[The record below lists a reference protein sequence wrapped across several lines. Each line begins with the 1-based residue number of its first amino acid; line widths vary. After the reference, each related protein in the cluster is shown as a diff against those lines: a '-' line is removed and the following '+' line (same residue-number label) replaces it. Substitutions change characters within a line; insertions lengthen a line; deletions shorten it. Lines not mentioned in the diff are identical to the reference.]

1 VTWLLDTN
9 ILSELVKPRPDARV
23 EAWTRA
29 QSPLDL
35 ALSVLTLGELEQGI
49 ATLTSGA
56 RRTQLSQWAH
66 FEVPR
71 QFFGRLLPVDAAVT
85 VAWGQLAGRA
95 HTAGRPLPV
104 IDGLLLATAQVF
116 GLTLAT
122 RNVSDCAE
130 RGVPVYDPWTATLH
144 P

>member
-9 ILSELVKPRPDARV
+9 ILSELVKPRPDSKV
-23 EAWTRA
+23 EAWARA

-35 ALSVLTLGELEQGI
+35 ALSVLTLGELEKGI
-49 ATLTSGA
+49 ATLAVGT

-66 FEVPR
+66 SEVPR
-71 QFFGRLLPVDAAVT
+71 QFFGRLLPVDAAVA
-85 VAWGQLAGRA
+85 VAWGQLAGIA
-95 HTAGRPLPV
+95 HTAGRPLPA

-116 GLTLAT
+116 GLTLVT

-130 RGVPVYDPWTATLH
+130 RGVPVYDPFTGTLH
-144 P
+144 

>member
-1 VTWLLDTN
+1 MTWLLDTS
-9 ILSELVKPRPDARV
+9 ILSELVKPRPDAHV

-49 ATLTSGA
+49 ATLPFGA
-56 RRTQLSQWAH
+56 RRAQLSQWAH
-66 FEVPR
+66 FDVPR

-85 VAWGQLAGRA
+85 VAWGQLAGSA

-104 IDGLLLATAQVF
+104 IEGLLLATAHVF
-116 GLTLAT
+116 GLTLVT

-130 RGVPVYDPWTATLH
+130 RGVPVYDPWTGSLH